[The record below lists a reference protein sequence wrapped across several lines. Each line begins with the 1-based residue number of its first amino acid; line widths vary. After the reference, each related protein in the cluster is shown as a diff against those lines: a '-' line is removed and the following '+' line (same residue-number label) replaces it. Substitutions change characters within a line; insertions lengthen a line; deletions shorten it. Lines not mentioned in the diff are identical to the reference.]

1 MFEAIKKRLAALE
14 SKILDTFPLF
24 PDDEDGFI
32 AALGLD
38 PSGYQVRNA
47 DGSIG
52 YDFLK
57 ALSSTAADDWA
68 DGED

>member
-1 MFEAIKKRLAALE
+1 MFESIKKRLAALE
-14 SKILDTFPLF
+14 SKIFSAFPLF
-24 PDDEDGFI
+24 PGEEDGFI

-68 DGED
+68 GGEE